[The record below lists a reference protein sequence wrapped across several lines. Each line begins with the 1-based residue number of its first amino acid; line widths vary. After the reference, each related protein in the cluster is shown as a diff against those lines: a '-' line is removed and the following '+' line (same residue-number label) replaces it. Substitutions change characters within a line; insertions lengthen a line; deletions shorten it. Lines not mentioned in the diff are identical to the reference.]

1 MILGMRPA
9 ISISVT
15 EFVRDFSRF
24 IHRVAFGRERFVLLK
39 GGKPVAEV
47 SPPPL
52 GRRLG
57 ELPHLMAD
65 LPHLSPEDAAAFAAD
80 LEAARAELTRM
91 RIEDR
96 WDS

>member
-1 MILGMRPA
+1 MHSPIT
-9 ISISVT
+9 ITVT

-39 GGKPVAEV
+39 GGRPVAEV
-47 SPPPL
+47 SPPTR

-57 ELPHLMAD
+57 ELSELLAD
-65 LPHLSPEDAAAFAAD
+65 LPHLTPEEAHGFAKD
-80 LEAARAELTRM
+80 LETARAELSTL

>member
-1 MILGMRPA
+1 MKTA
-9 ISISVT
+9 VTVTVT

-24 IHRVAFGRERFVLLK
+24 IQRVAFGRERFVLLK

-47 SPPPL
+47 SPPPR

-57 ELPHLMAD
+57 ELREILSD
-65 LPHLSPEDAAAFAAD
+65 LPHLSSDEAIAFAED
-80 LEAARAELTRM
+80 LETARNELSAV

-96 WDS
+96 WES

>member
-1 MILGMRPA
+1 MKPA
-9 ISISVT
+9 TSISVT
-15 EFVRDFSRF
+15 DFVRDFSRY

-39 GGKPVAEV
+39 GGRPVAEV

-52 GRRLG
+52 GRQLR
-57 ELPHLMAD
+57 ELPQMMAD
-65 LPHLSPEDAAAFAAD
+65 LPHLSPEDAAAFAVD
-80 LEAARAELTRM
+80 IETARAQLARI